1 MRNEAPLLVVFD
13 IDGTLTASVNVHQI
27 AILRALERFG
37 LQEIDT
43 DWGSYLHF
51 TDSWIFQANVHRA
64 KGRYANEEEFA
75 AFEELFEQEYRA
87 ASGEAAVDPT
97 GARHPVLL
105 RHRLDALGSRAQTAE
120 FPRHCVSP
128 GSCNCQRRAHPRGD
142 RHQRRAKSTA
152 SL

>member
-1 MRNEAPLLVVFD
+1 MRTEAPLLVVFD

-51 TDSWIFQANVHRA
+51 TDSWIFQANFRRA

-75 AFEELFEQEYRA
+75 SFEELFEEEYRA
-87 ASGEAAVDPT
+87 ASGGAAVDPLPGAVACLEELQERGIPFCFAT
-97 GARHPVLL
+97 GSMRSAAEHKLLSFPGIASAPVL
-105 RHRLDALGSRAQTAE
+105 A
-120 FPRHCVSP
+120 
-128 GSCNCQRRAHPRGD
+128 
-142 RHQRRAKSTA
+142 TA
-152 SL
+152 SEGLTREEIV